1 MTISNDTR
9 IIDLTVGQLEN
20 IFQKFSTQNSPQIS
34 TSVKPMTTEQL
45 SEFLGGMPLPTIYYK
60 VSKGVIP
67 HIKEGGKLYF
77 LQEQI
82 MDWLK
87 TNQRY
92 STEQITETAF
102 QDFRLKL
109 KAKI

>member
-1 MTISNDTR
+1 
-9 IIDLTVGQLEN
+9 
-20 IFQKFSTQNSPQIS
+20 
-34 TSVKPMTTEQL
+34 MTTEQL

-87 TNQRY
+87 TNQRH
-92 STEQITETAF
+92 STDQMAESSF
-102 QDFRLKL
+102 QNFRQRLKT
-109 KAKI
+109 KK